1 MPYEQFFHT
10 DYRPLMRDARHQVLD
25 EQTQMAPHLL
35 PPPLLVDRDGNPQPA
50 AAQRLVPGRGHMTD
64 QQLLPVLQPVNGE
77 SPQLLPVLQPV
88 NGESPQLLPVLQPV
102 NGEELGKLFRKV
114 GATVVS
120 VTENRSTDTK
130 PNTNQNQG
138 ENTETKPT

>member
-1 MPYEQFFHT
+1 MPHCHAPQLTNQAFHPATPQVPYEQFFHT

-64 QQLLPVLQPVNGE
+64 QQLMPVLQPVNGE
-77 SPQLLPVLQPV
+77 RWRREGGWV
-88 NGESPQLLPVLQPV
+88 GEVIV
-102 NGEELGKLFRKV
+102 
-114 GATVVS
+114 
-120 VTENRSTDTK
+120 RSW
-130 PNTNQNQG
+130 
-138 ENTETKPT
+138 